1 MSNKKIFKEMY
12 SSKINKN
19 KNYQEIL
26 KKINNQPKRTF
37 YLKKIL
43 IPITSILLIFTLIYI
58 NTDKKTNTLEDTIKD
73 NKDYNTYTSNNTNEN
88 STLTK
93 EITIEK
99 VKIKENKLLKKYN
112 YLKEINIPNNLKEK
126 EYHKVYLKDNEKN
139 KYIILNNYEIK
150 YQDISKEKTII
161 LSFSDKYIPLR
172 TYYFNDNEKKY
183 HINNQEITIYKSEY
197 KYLTTFKY
205 NNINFDIETNNITEE
220 ELLNLIKSIMK

>member
-26 KKINNQPKRTF
+26 KKIDNQNKRTF
-37 YLKKIL
+37 YYKKAL
-43 IPITSILLIFTLIYI
+43 IPITAILLIFTLIYI

-88 STLTK
+88 NTLTK

-112 YLKEINIPNNLKEK
+112 YLKEINIPNDLNKK
-126 EYHKVYLKDNEKN
+126 KYQNVYLKDTKKN

-150 YQDISKEKTII
+150 YQNTSKERTII

-172 TYYFNDNEKKY
+172 TYYFVDNKKQY
-183 HINNQEITIYKSEY
+183 HINNQDITIYKSEY

-205 NNINFDIETNNITEE
+205 NNINFDIETNNINEE
-220 ELLNLIKSIMK
+220 ELLNLLKSIIK